1 MEKGISDMKVKTS
14 TFVKIALGGMA
25 LVLFIAIISLY
36 VNLKNLEKEKNS
48 LSVLIEEYQKS
59 IEEMEYDVSLPKK
72 DNIEKYAREVLGYH
86 KNGELV
92 FVDGEK

>member
-14 TFVKIALGGMA
+14 TFVKIALGGIA

-59 IEEMEYDVSLPKK
+59 IVEMEYDLSLPKE
-72 DNIEKYAREVLGYH
+72 DYIEKYAREVLGYH

>member
-14 TFVKIALGGMA
+14 TCVKIALGGIA

-59 IEEMEYDVSLPKK
+59 IEEMEYDLSLPKE
-72 DNIEKYAREVLGYH
+72 DYIEKYAREVLGYH

>member
-1 MEKGISDMKVKTS
+1 M
-14 TFVKIALGGMA
+14 FYL
-25 LVLFIAIISLY
+25 AIISLY
-36 VNLKNLEKEKNS
+36 VNLKNWKKKKNS

-59 IEEMEYDVSLPKK
+59 IEEMEYDLSLPKE
-72 DNIEKYAREVLGYH
+72 DYIEKYAREVLGYH

>member
-59 IEEMEYDVSLPKK
+59 IVEMEYDLSLPKE
-72 DNIEKYAREVLGYH
+72 DYIEKYAREVLGYH

>member
-14 TFVKIALGGMA
+14 TFVKIALGGIA

-59 IEEMEYDVSLPKK
+59 IEEMEYDLSLPKE
-72 DNIEKYAREVLGYH
+72 DYIEKYAREVLGYH

>member
-14 TFVKIALGGMA
+14 TFVKIALGGIA

-59 IEEMEYDVSLPKK
+59 IEEMEYDLSLPKE
-72 DNIEKYAREVLGYH
+72 DYIEKYAREVLGYH

-92 FVDGEK
+92 FVDGEL

>member
-1 MEKGISDMKVKTS
+1 MEKGISDMKVKTNN
-14 TFVKIALGGMA
+14 FIKIALGGMD

-36 VNLKNLEKEKNS
+36 VILKKKKKKKNS

-59 IEEMEYDVSLPKK
+59 IEEMEYDLSLPKE
-72 DNIEKYAREVLGYH
+72 DYIEKYAREVLGYH

>member
-14 TFVKIALGGMA
+14 TFVKIALGGIA

-59 IEEMEYDVSLPKK
+59 IEEMEYDLSLPKE
-72 DNIEKYAREVLGYH
+72 DYIEKYAREVLGYH

-92 FVDGEK
+92 FVDGE

>member
-59 IEEMEYDVSLPKK
+59 IEEMEYDLSLPKE
-72 DNIEKYAREVLGYH
+72 DYIEKYAREVLGYH

-92 FVDGEK
+92 FVDGE

>member
-1 MEKGISDMKVKTS
+1 MKKGISDMKVKTS

-59 IEEMEYDVSLPKK
+59 IEEMEYDLSLPKE
-72 DNIEKYAREVLGYH
+72 DYIEKYAREVLGYH

>member
-59 IEEMEYDVSLPKK
+59 IEEMEYDLSLPKE
-72 DNIEKYAREVLGYH
+72 DYIEKYAREVLGYH

>member
-1 MEKGISDMKVKTS
+1 MKKGISDMKVKTS

-36 VNLKNLEKEKNS
+36 VNLKNLKKEKNS

-59 IEEMEYDVSLPKK
+59 IEEMEYDLSLPKE
-72 DNIEKYAREVLGYH
+72 DYIEKYAREVLGYH

>member
-14 TFVKIALGGMA
+14 TFVKIALGGIA

-36 VNLKNLEKEKNS
+36 VNLKKLEKEKNS

-59 IEEMEYDVSLPKK
+59 IEEMEYDLSLPKE
-72 DNIEKYAREVLGYH
+72 DYIEKYAREVLGYH

>member
-1 MEKGISDMKVKTS
+1 MKVKTS
-14 TFVKIALGGMA
+14 TFVKIALGGIA

-59 IEEMEYDVSLPKK
+59 IEEMEYDLSLPKE
-72 DNIEKYAREVLGYH
+72 DYIEKYAREVLGYH